1 MDRHKAS
8 YEEAVKT
15 VCINYFFCS
24 IEKNTHK
31 EINFFLYYIILKL
44 ESKTKCYDSIMMN
57 LSLQNDSNLKNIED
71 SLSSAIKS
79 KNELLINLLKKIP
92 LEDN

>member
-1 MDRHKAS
+1 
-8 YEEAVKT
+8 
-15 VCINYFFCS
+15 
-24 IEKNTHK
+24 
-31 EINFFLYYIILKL
+31 
-44 ESKTKCYDSIMMN
+44 MN

-71 SLSSAIKS
+71 ILSSAIKS

>member
-1 MDRHKAS
+1 MYH
-8 YEEAVKT
+8 
-15 VCINYFFCS
+15 
-24 IEKNTHK
+24 
-31 EINFFLYYIILKL
+31 IILKL
-44 ESKTKCYDSIMMN
+44 ASKTKCYDSIMMN

-92 LEDN
+92 LEDNWDQKAFVKLHKLQNKPDLICNLLVLVVSDFS